1 MDYIVKRNP
10 KITIKVR
17 ENPDGK
23 RPALETRTVAAYAR
37 ALRKITGKGG
47 GR

>member
-10 KITIKVR
+10 KMSVKVR

-23 RPALETRTVAAYAR
+23 RPALETGTVAAYAR